1 MLRSLFP
8 IDVDQ
13 QFDLK
18 ITIQLHDPHLEWIE
32 REECA
37 VDEDVVK
44 PMVSNINIWWQK
56 TTQLYSEYILNIHI
70 HIRYIQY
77 KHKYILL
84 LYVKYVNIFVQYGL
98 YL

>member
-18 ITIQLHDPHLEWIE
+18 ITIQLHDPHLEWIV

-44 PMVSNINIWWQK
+44 PMVSKMNIWWQK
-56 TTQLYSEYILNIHI
+56 TTQLYS
-70 HIRYIQY
+70 
-77 KHKYILL
+77 KYIL
-84 LYVKYVNIFVQYGL
+84 YIHVHIQFTI
-98 YL
+98 

>member
-1 MLRSLFP
+1 MSDPTVFLRDCRMLRSLFP

-18 ITIQLHDPHLEWIE
+18 ITIQLHDPHLFSQQNEWIV

-44 PMVSNINIWWQK
+44 PKFHHDHFVPKNS
-56 TTQLYSEYILNIHI
+56 TVIL
-70 HIRYIQY
+70 
-77 KHKYILL
+77 
-84 LYVKYVNIFVQYGL
+84 
-98 YL
+98 

>member
-1 MLRSLFP
+1 MFP

-18 ITIQLHDPHLEWIE
+18 ITIQLHDPHLEWIV

-44 PMVSNINIWWQK
+44 PMVSKMNIWWQK
-56 TTQLYSEYILNIHI
+56 TTQLYS
-70 HIRYIQY
+70 
-77 KHKYILL
+77 KYIL
-84 LYVKYVNIFVQYGL
+84 YIHVHIQFTI
-98 YL
+98 

>member
-18 ITIQLHDPHLEWIE
+18 ITIQLHDPHLEWIV

-44 PMVSNINIWWQK
+44 PMVSKMNIWWQK
-56 TTQLYSEYILNIHI
+56 ATQLYD
-70 HIRYIQY
+70 IQY
-77 KHKYILL
+77 MLICTYIDFKYTI
-84 LYVKYVNIFVQYGL
+84 
-98 YL
+98 

>member
-18 ITIQLHDPHLEWIE
+18 ITIQLHDPHLEWIV

-44 PMVSNINIWWQK
+44 PMVSKMTIWWQK
-56 TTQLYSEYILNIHI
+56 TTQLYS
-70 HIRYIQY
+70 
-77 KHKYILL
+77 KYIL
-84 LYVKYVNIFVQYGL
+84 YIHVHIQFAI
-98 YL
+98 